1 MEFGHCSYSTFGS
14 TRYRTAELMSIVLQY
29 TVIVKKKKKQFF
41 LKQIDM
47 KVKNIYND
55 SLQIANS
62 KMRHAG
68 I

>member
-1 MEFGHCSYSTFGS
+1 
-14 TRYRTAELMSIVLQY
+14 MSIVLQY

-55 SLQIANS
+55 SL
-62 KMRHAG
+62 
-68 I
+68 